1 MAKAYQETMGVAE
14 TTSSESGSTRF
25 RFNKP
30 ARVLRMAREQTKLSQ
45 ASVAEKMGADQA
57 HVSKIEAGAD
67 VRVSTLANMA
77 RVLGY
82 ELMLVPIA
90 IVPVVEA
97 LIAGDAPIEA
107 KPLYSVDDE
116 E

>member
-1 MAKAYQETMGVAE
+1 MAE
-14 TTSSESGSTRF
+14 TTSMGIARTRF
-25 RFNKP
+25 RFDKP
-30 ARVLRMAREQTKLSQ
+30 ARILRASREQTKLSQ
-45 ASVAEKMGADQA
+45 AAVAEKMGADQA

-82 ELMLVPIA
+82 ELMVVPIA

-97 LIAGDAPIEA
+97 LIRGDAAVEA